1 MQTDVSN
8 PPAPVNGVPQS
19 PPGDAPGEAGQWR
32 SRAVAAEGHLRELE
46 AKLVEVEKQLGETR
60 AAVDA
65 ADRRR
70 QIERELAQ
78 ADAIDLESATL
89 LTEAAVGAMS
99 APDVALAVK
108 DLKKRKPFLFR
119 VLSAGASRA
128 SAMAGAPRG
137 TSDDLGRAADEART
151 SGDRGA
157 LLRYLRLKRA

>member
-8 PPAPVNGVPQS
+8 PSAPVNGS
-19 PPGDAPGEAGQWR
+19 DAPGEASQWR

-119 VLSAGASRA
+119 GAGAPRA

-137 TSDDLGRAADEART
+137 APDDLGRAADEART